1 MIPPT
6 AATHRHTVE
15 VGEDAA
21 DPDVGGQLVLGDPH
35 PAAGQLLRRLD
46 ARCRVHVDPVVPEG
60 AGREDRDG
68 DERGVLL
75 EGEHEG
81 GQRELGDVELLE
93 ADHPEEG
100 LLRGQGQHRQI
111 DTLDGDA
118 AVRERAGAVVV
129 AACER
134 DRESCHRCHLGREV
148 PLPSCAYQ

>member
-1 MIPPT
+1 MK
-6 AATHRHTVE
+6 
-15 VGEDAA
+15 VGEDPA

-35 PAAGQLLRRLD
+35 PAARQLLRRLD
-46 ARCRVHVDPVVPEG
+46 ARRRIHVDPVVPEG
-60 AGREDRDG
+60 AGREDGDR

-93 ADHPEEG
+93 AHHPEEG
-100 LLRGQGQHRQI
+100 LFGGQGQQGEV
-111 DTLDGDA
+111 DALDAHA

-129 AACER
+129 TACER
-134 DRESCHRCHLGREV
+134 DRESCHRCHPGREV